1 MVILAC
7 LCYIGEKRRWYL
19 RKVCSG
25 CPFATVL
32 SQSLTKEQTNSVKL
46 TCSMQYYKICI
57 CSWSVQANVLF
68 EADVSRKKA
77 FLRNKGKQI
86 WGIKGQLKSSLSARH
101 GILIFAY
108 LCKIILNVFFSTT
121 DKAYSNHC
129 LKKMNGRLP
138 KSCNMEKILS

>member
-1 MVILAC
+1 
-7 LCYIGEKRRWYL
+7 
-19 RKVCSG
+19 
-25 CPFATVL
+25 
-32 SQSLTKEQTNSVKL
+32 
-46 TCSMQYYKICI
+46 MQYYKICI
-57 CSWSVQANVLF
+57 CNRSVQANVLF

-86 WGIKGQLKSSLSARH
+86 WGIKGQLKRGLSARH

-108 LCKIILNVFFSTT
+108 LCKIILNVFSSTT
-121 DKAYSNHC
+121 DKAYSNHR